1 MKIKTYHFIIKNTE
15 LALCDV
21 IFGIYI
27 NKKKTLG
34 FYSINIVNFAQLLKM
49 FLLKEQIGDFTL
61 SNLNYAMKHLALKHT
76 IYTGID

>member
-1 MKIKTYHFIIKNTE
+1 M
-15 LALCDV
+15 ALCDV

-27 NKKKTLG
+27 NKKKNTLG
-34 FYSINIVNFAQLLKM
+34 FYAINIVNFAQLLKM